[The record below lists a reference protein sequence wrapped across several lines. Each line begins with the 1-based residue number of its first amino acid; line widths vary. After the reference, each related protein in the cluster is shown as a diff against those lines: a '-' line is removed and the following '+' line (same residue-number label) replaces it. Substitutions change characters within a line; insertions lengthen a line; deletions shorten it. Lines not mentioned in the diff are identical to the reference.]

1 MIQNMPCKPEDF
13 KPETKECGLCKI
25 VNDNDY
31 NYCKYIQDK
40 QKEIKKAYELLNG
53 CIYKEITPVN
63 QVIRKEKPYNER
75 TMNVLRESGLIEESF
90 RCTCNEKDNK
100 YCKEEIGCLKYVLTE
115 SSNMNMNEIKKEIAE
130 LKKIENKLQNL

>member
-40 QKEIKKAYELLNG
+40 QKEIKK
-53 CIYKEITPVN
+53 P
-63 QVIRKEKPYNER
+63 
-75 TMNVLRESGLIEESF
+75 MN
-90 RCTCNEKDNK
+90 
-100 YCKEEIGCLKYVLTE
+100 Y
-115 SSNMNMNEIKKEIAE
+115 
-130 LKKIENKLQNL
+130 